1 MLGRVASIADQAALR
16 HVVKEIPEPV
26 ANAVTTI
33 GRAASGGALW
43 VGSAAALA
51 VTGAR
56 GRRAAARGLVAYG
69 AASALANGPAKWVA
83 RRDRPSGALL
93 RGLQRVG
100 GQPKTSSFPS
110 SHTAAATAFAL
121 AASAELPAA
130 APVLGALGATVALS
144 RVIAVRH
151 FPTDVIGG
159 VILGAVVGATVVV
172 VARRRADHVEIDAND
187 LIA

>member
-16 HVVKEIPEPV
+16 RVVKEIPDPV
-26 ANAVTTI
+26 SSAVTTI

-83 RRDRPSGALL
+83 RRDRPSGMLL
-93 RGLQRVG
+93 KGLPRVG

-130 APVLGALGATVALS
+130 APLLCALGATVALS

-151 FPTDVIGG
+151 FPTDVAGG
-159 VILGAVVGATVVV
+159 VILGAAVGAVVVV
-172 VARRRADHVEIDAND
+172 VARRRAGNAEGDASD
-187 LIA
+187 VIA

>member
-16 HVVKEIPEPV
+16 RVVKEIPDPV
-26 ANAVTTI
+26 ASAVTTI

-43 VGSAAALA
+43 IGSAAALA
-51 VTGAR
+51 VSGAR
-56 GRRAAARGLVAYG
+56 GRRAAARGLIAYG

-83 RRDRPSGALL
+83 RRDRPSGVLL
-93 RGLQRVG
+93 KGLPRVG
-100 GQPKTSSFPS
+100 GQPNTSSFPS

-121 AASAELPAA
+121 AASVELPAA

-151 FPTDVIGG
+151 FPTDVVGG
-159 VILGAVVGATVVV
+159 VVLGAAVGATVLV
-172 VARRRADHVEIDAND
+172 VARRRANDVEDDAIDT
-187 LIA
+187 IA